1 MKYND
6 ALANEYGTFSGMM
19 GESPMPYKPVPSK
32 KDYEDSYVTRTFAQK
47 RNDNTTVE
55 IKLAQASNINSE
67 LYKIVTADWAISG
80 PKYGITKNN
89 IIDQQGV
96 VDQNKY
102 EIDRVMKEYSVDL
115 TRILSNPLEFWQG
128 H

>member
-6 ALANEYGTFSGMM
+6 AIAKEYGNFSGMM
-19 GESPMPYKPVPSK
+19 GESPVPHKPVPSK
-32 KDYEDSYVTRTFAQK
+32 KDYEDGYVTRAFAQK

-55 IKLAQASNINSE
+55 IQLAQTSNINSE
-67 LYKIVTADWAISG
+67 LYKIVTANWAISG
-80 PKYGITKNN
+80 PKYSTIKNN
-89 IIDQQGV
+89 IVDQQGV

-102 EIDRVMKEYSVDL
+102 EIDRVMKELNVDL
-115 TRILSNPLEFWQG
+115 TRILNNPLEFWQG

>member
-6 ALANEYGTFSGMM
+6 AIANEYGAFYGMV

-32 KDYEDSYVTRTFAQK
+32 KEYEDGYVTRAFAQK
-47 RNDNTTVE
+47 RNDETTVE
-55 IKLAQASNINSE
+55 IKLEQASNINSE

-80 PKYGITKNN
+80 PKYNTIKNN
-89 IIDQQGV
+89 IVDQQGV

-102 EIDRVMKEYSVDL
+102 EIDRVTKEYSVDL
-115 TRILSNPLEFWQG
+115 SRILSNLSEFWQG